1 MLEDVLRL
9 WPQDRARGRG
19 IHHAR
24 LALACAADNEPE
36 RAAAE
41 GVKALGIVQTTKSD
55 VTVRELK
62 RLDRELATYDTPA
75 AADLHEAYA
84 AL

>member
-1 MLEDVLRL
+1 MLDDVLRL

-41 GVKALGIVQTTKSD
+41 GVKALEIAQTTKSD
-55 VTVRELK
+55 VTGRELK
-62 RLDRELATYDTPA
+62 RLDQRLAACDSPA
-75 AADLHEAYA
+75 VAEFREAYVS
-84 AL
+84 L